1 MSSTRQIVYVAIVVA
16 AFVSLFAAGGY
27 VYYDQSRTI
36 SNLIKHLERKQ
47 NNSTPVVPVKPPDAV
62 APAPTTLPEQDG
74 AVQPKW
80 EAKPNATPPK
90 KWKPA
95 KKQDAKQSKRIKP
108 TKKVSPKHRERVKP
122 KSKPRKKHR
131 GHRRY
136 YEKCRCPNTATNDNI
151 ENNPYFNN

>member
-1 MSSTRQIVYVAIVVA
+1 MSSTRQIVYAAIVVA
-16 AFVSLFAAGGY
+16 AFSILLAAGGY

-36 SNLIKHLERKQ
+36 SNLIEHINRQK
-47 NNSTPVVPVKPPDAV
+47 NNSTPVVPAKPPGAV
-62 APAPTTLPEQDG
+62 TPLPEQDE
-74 AVQPKW
+74 VVKPKS
-80 EAKPNATPPK
+80 EAKPNAAPPK

-95 KKQDAKQSKRIKP
+95 KKQDAKKSKRIKP
-108 TKKVSPKHRERVKP
+108 TQKVSPKHRERVKP
-122 KSKPRKKHR
+122 KAKPRKKHR